1 MRLIIISLST
11 LVFVFMILGIAR
23 FWGLGHHE
31 RTFTSKFW
39 QTTTGAPIA
48 AGTTAPQ
55 SEVATAEKSSP
66 SEAGKTL
73 APKDPEIVSPQA
85 IEIIVP
91 WEQSFFLEKRPSL
104 ILWAK
109 AYLNNRNSILVMP
122 SVDTFV
128 KVNRDLEQ
136 SDARPALEELLKKFP
151 ETRFLIEFND
161 NKSEVDEMLAKAVDN
176 AKASERIIIQSNYN
190 IILESTKKLLP
201 LALFG
206 TGTADIMRM
215 GVFESLFILPSAPFK
230 GDVFIFGLHKM
241 GVSLGQLSESWI
253 KEMKRRNKKVIV
265 AVNGQDSD
273 IQLAVGLG
281 ADGLILQK
289 PELLIK

>member
-1 MRLIIISLST
+1 
-11 LVFVFMILGIAR
+11 MILGIAR

-31 RTFTSKFW
+31 RTFTTQFW
-39 QTTTGAPIA
+39 QTTEAP
-48 AGTTAPQ
+48 AG
-55 SEVATAEKSSP
+55 
-66 SEAGKTL
+66 
-73 APKDPEIVSPQA
+73 PKVVSPQE

-91 WEQSFFLEKRPSL
+91 WEQSFFLEKRPRL

-109 AYLNNRNSILVMP
+109 AYLNNKNTILVMP
-122 SVDTFV
+122 SVETFL
-128 KVNRDLEQ
+128 KVNRELEQ
-136 SDARPALEELLKKFP
+136 NDSRPSLEDLLKTFP
-151 ETRFLIEFND
+151 DTRFLIEFND
-161 NKSEVDEMLAKAVDN
+161 NKSEVDQMLFKAVDN

-215 GVFESLFILPSAPFK
+215 GVFESLFILPSVPFK
-230 GDVFIFGLHKM
+230 GDVFIFGLHRT
-241 GVSLGQLSESWI
+241 GISLGQLSESWI

-273 IQLAVGLG
+273 ILLAKSLG

-289 PELLIK
+289 PELVIK